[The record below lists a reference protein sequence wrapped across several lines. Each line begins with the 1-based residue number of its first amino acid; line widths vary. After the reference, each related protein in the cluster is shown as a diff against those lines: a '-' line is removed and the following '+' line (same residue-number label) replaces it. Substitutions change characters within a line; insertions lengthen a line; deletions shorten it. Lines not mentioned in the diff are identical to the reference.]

1 MAKTEPYEPT
11 TDCQVLHPDIVD
23 YVRERLPDAAISWNL
38 ANLFKLFADQTRI
51 RLLQCLLTHEMCV
64 CDIAVTLGV
73 TKSAV
78 SHHLHALKLSNIGR
92 FRRQGQVIFYSLA
105 DEHVRTIIT
114 MGLEHLTE
122 KEEASD

>member
-1 MAKTEPYEPT
+1 MAKTEHSASSA
-11 TDCQVLHPDIVD
+11 DCQVLHPDIVD
-23 YVRERLPDAAISWNL
+23 YVRKRLPESHISLNL

-78 SHHLHALKLSNIGR
+78 SHHLHALKLSNIVR
-92 FRRQGQVIFYSLA
+92 FRREGQVIFYSLA
-105 DEHVRTIIT
+105 DEHVEKIVS
-114 MGLEHLTE
+114 MGLEHLLE
-122 KEEASD
+122 SEE

>member
-1 MAKTEPYEPT
+1 MAKTEHYEPT

-23 YVRERLPDAAISWNL
+23 YVRERLPDTNVSLNL

-78 SHHLHALKLSNIGR
+78 SHHLHALKLSNIVR
-92 FRRQGQVIFYSLA
+92 FRREGQVIFYSLA
-105 DEHVRTIIT
+105 DEHVEKIVS
-114 MGLEHLTE
+114 MGLEHLLE
-122 KEEASD
+122 PFS